1 MTHSMTTQATET
13 PFPARLK
20 AFRATYGLTQQQ
32 LATRLEIARNTV
44 KSWERGDPRR
54 KPHVLSE
61 SYNVSLLP
69 TAPASHRGEPTE
81 TGGATFSQQL
91 PSGCWEDGQA
101 GSMPV

>member
-54 KPHVLSE
+54 RPHVLMVE
-61 SYNVSLLP
+61 AVVTRL
-69 TAPASHRGEPTE
+69 TAWEPE
-81 TGGATFSQQL
+81 LQRVPVANSPSQ
-91 PSGCWEDGQA
+91 A
-101 GSMPV
+101 

>member
-1 MTHSMTTQATET
+1 MTHSMNTQATET

-54 KPHVLSE
+54 KPHVLMAE
-61 SYNVSLLP
+61 AVFARL
-69 TAPASHRGEPTE
+69 TAWERELQRVPVANSP
-81 TGGATFSQQL
+81 SQ
-91 PSGCWEDGQA
+91 A
-101 GSMPV
+101 

>member
-32 LATRLEIARNTV
+32 VATRLEIARNTV

-54 KPHVLSE
+54 RPHVLMVE
-61 SYNVSLLP
+61 AVVTRL
-69 TAPASHRGEPTE
+69 TAWEPE
-81 TGGATFSQQL
+81 LQRVPVANSPSQ
-91 PSGCWEDGQA
+91 A
-101 GSMPV
+101 

>member
-13 PFPARLK
+13 PFPALLR

-54 KPHVLSE
+54 RPHVLMVE
-61 SYNVSLLP
+61 AVVTRL
-69 TAPASHRGEPTE
+69 TAWEPE
-81 TGGATFSQQL
+81 LQRVPVANSPSQ
-91 PSGCWEDGQA
+91 A
-101 GSMPV
+101 

>member
-54 KPHVLSE
+54 RPHVLMVEAVVTRLTAWATELQRVPVANS
-61 SYNVSLLP
+61 P
-69 TAPASHRGEPTE
+69 T
-81 TGGATFSQQL
+81 
-91 PSGCWEDGQA
+91 PS
-101 GSMPV
+101 

>member
-1 MTHSMTTQATET
+1 MTTATPET

-54 KPHVLSE
+54 RPHVLMVEAVVTRLTAWERELQRVPVANS
-61 SYNVSLLP
+61 P
-69 TAPASHRGEPTE
+69 T
-81 TGGATFSQQL
+81 
-91 PSGCWEDGQA
+91 PS
-101 GSMPV
+101 